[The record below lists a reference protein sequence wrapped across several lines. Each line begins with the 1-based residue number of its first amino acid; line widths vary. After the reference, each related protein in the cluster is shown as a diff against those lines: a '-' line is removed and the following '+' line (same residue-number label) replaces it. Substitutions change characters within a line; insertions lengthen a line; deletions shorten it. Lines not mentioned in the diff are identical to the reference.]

1 MSGAENPSAENVNIA
16 HRLDKGFYLNRCQCN
31 TRITV
36 SGGAVSEARAVAPP
50 SSDKHGATPLGDAYA
65 PLGAGAS

>member
-1 MSGAENPSAENVNIA
+1 MSGAENPWTEIVNIA
-16 HRLDKGFYLNRCQCN
+16 LQLDKGFYLNRCQCN

-36 SGGAVSEARAVAPP
+36 SGETLSEARTAAQP
-50 SSDKHGATPLGDAYA
+50 SSDKLGATPLGDAYA